1 MFGLLCKAEKY
12 KKKIENVVTNIATFE
27 ATVYTQN
34 IKPMLWNLPKN
45 CVFKISDVE
54 FSTKYGTYKNTCSER
69 KEQEKINFVYSM
81 VEMVLILFIF

>member
-1 MFGLLCKAEKY
+1 
-12 KKKIENVVTNIATFE
+12 
-27 ATVYTQN
+27 
-34 IKPMLWNLPKN
+34 MLWNLPKN